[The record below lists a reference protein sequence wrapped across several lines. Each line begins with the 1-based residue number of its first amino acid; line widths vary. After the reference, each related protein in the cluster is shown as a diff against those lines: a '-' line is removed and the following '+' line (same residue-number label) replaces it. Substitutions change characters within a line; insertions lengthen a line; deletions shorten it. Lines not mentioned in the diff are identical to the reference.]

1 MNNISR
7 PLEGLIVLEF
17 SQFLSGPYAGLRLS
31 DLGARVIKIERPEV
45 GDLCRTLYISDTDL
59 EGDSTLFHAINRNK
73 ESFSANLKDTNDLE
87 LVKKLIAKADIIT
100 QNFRP
105 GVIEKIGL
113 DYESVKKINPKIV
126 YGSISGYGSEGPW
139 KDLPGQDLLAQSRT
153 GLVWLNGNGG
163 EAPTPMGL
171 AVADMLAGHSLVE
184 GILAGVIKRFRTNE
198 GSHIETS
205 LVEALLDFQFEVL
218 TTYFNDGNRKPVRSK
233 YNNAHAYL
241 SAPYGIYKTRDG
253 YVAIAMTPLPRLGEL
268 LDLEFLKNLHDQ
280 KTWFTNRDEIKKKI
294 GDWVIE
300 RSTQA
305 ILDILEPADIW
316 CAEVLD
322 WEKMLKHEGFQ
333 ILDMTQRI
341 KSLDGLD
348 IKTLRCPI
356 RVDGEIYKS
365 ELAAPKV
372 GQDNEKIIKEM
383 QLK

>member
-1 MNNISR
+1 MSR
-7 PLEGLIVLEF
+7 PLEGLTVLEF

-73 ESFSANLKDTNDLE
+73 ESFSANLKDPKDLE

-105 GVIEKIGL
+105 GVIERIGL
-113 DYESVKKINPKIV
+113 DYESVKKINPQIV
-126 YGSISGYGSEGPW
+126 YGSISGYGSDGPW

-198 GSHIETS
+198 GCHIETS

-241 SAPYGIYKTRDG
+241 SAPYGIYKTKDG
-253 YVAIAMTPLPRLGEL
+253 YVAIAMTPLPKLGEL
-268 LDLEFLKNLHDQ
+268 LNLEFLKNLHDQ
-280 KTWFTNRDEIKKKI
+280 KLWFTQRDEIKKKI
-294 GDWVIE
+294 GDWVVNQSTIE
-300 RSTQA
+300 
-305 ILDILEPADIW
+305 ILKILEPADIW

-322 WEKMLKHEGFQ
+322 WENMLNHEGFKK
-333 ILDMTQRI
+333 LDMTQRI

-356 RVDGEIYKS
+356 RVDGEIFKS
-365 ELAAPKV
+365 DLAAPKV

-383 QLK
+383 DL

>member
-1 MNNISR
+1 MSR
-7 PLEGLIVLEF
+7 PLEGLTVLEF

>member
-1 MNNISR
+1 MSR
-7 PLEGLIVLEF
+7 PLEGLTVLEF

-113 DYESVKKINPKIV
+113 DYESVKKINPQIV

-218 TTYFNDGNRKPVRSK
+218 TTYFNDGHRKPVRSK

-268 LDLEFLKNLHDQ
+268 LDLEFLKSLHDQ

-322 WEKMLKHEGFQ
+322 WEKMLKHKGFQ

>member
-1 MNNISR
+1 MSR
-7 PLEGLIVLEF
+7 PLEGLTVLEF

-73 ESFSANLKDTNDLE
+73 ESFSANLKDPKDLE
-87 LVKKLIAKADIIT
+87 LVKKLIEKADIIT

-126 YGSISGYGSEGPW
+126 YGSISGYGSDGPW

-184 GILAGVIKRFRTNE
+184 GILAGVIKRFRTNI
-198 GSHIETS
+198 GCHIETS

-241 SAPYGIYKTRDG
+241 SAPYGIYKTKDS
-253 YVAIAMTPLPRLGEL
+253 YIAIAMTPLPKLGEL
-268 LDLEFLKNLHDQ
+268 LDIEFLKSLHDQ
-280 KTWFTNRDEIKKKI
+280 KIWFTERDTIKKQI
-294 GDWVIE
+294 GDWVVNQ
-300 RSTQA
+300 STQE
-305 ILDILEPADIW
+305 ILNILEPADIW

-322 WEKMLKHEGFQ
+322 WENMLKHEGFK

-356 RVDGEIYKS
+356 RVDGEIFKS
-365 ELAAPKV
+365 DLAAPKV

-383 QLK
+383 EL

>member
-1 MNNISR
+1 MSR

-113 DYESVKKINPKIV
+113 DYESVKKINPQIV

>member
-1 MNNISR
+1 MSR
-7 PLEGLIVLEF
+7 PLEGLTVLEF

-73 ESFSANLKDTNDLE
+73 ESFSANLKDPKDLE

-113 DYESVKKINPKIV
+113 DYESVKKINPQIV
-126 YGSISGYGSEGPW
+126 YGSISGYGSNGPW

-184 GILAGVIKRFRTNE
+184 GILAGVIKRLRTNE
-198 GSHIETS
+198 GCHIETS

-241 SAPYGIYKTRDG
+241 SAPYGIYKTKDS
-253 YVAIAMTPLPRLGEL
+253 YVAIAMTPLPKLGEL
-268 LDLEFLKNLHDQ
+268 LDLDFLKNLHDQ
-280 KTWFTNRDEIKKKI
+280 KIWFTERDEIKKKI
-294 GDWVIE
+294 GDWIVNQ
-300 RSTQA
+300 STQE
-305 ILDILEPADIW
+305 ILNILEPADIW

-322 WEKMLKHEGFQ
+322 WENMLKHEGFK

-356 RVDGEIYKS
+356 RVDGEIFKS
-365 ELAAPKV
+365 DLAAPKV

-383 QLK
+383 EL

>member
-1 MNNISR
+1 MSR

-73 ESFSANLKDTNDLE
+73 ESFSANLKDSKDIE

-105 GVIEKIGL
+105 GVIKKIGL
-113 DYESVKKINPKIV
+113 DYENVKKINPQIV

-198 GSHIETS
+198 GCHIETS

-253 YVAIAMTPLPRLGEL
+253 FIAIAMTPLPRLGEL
-268 LDLEFLKNLHDQ
+268 LDLEFLKSLHDQ
-280 KTWFTNRDEIKKKI
+280 KTWFTDRDEIKKKI
-294 GDWVIE
+294 GDWANN
-300 RSTQA
+300 RSTQD

-341 KSLDGLD
+341 KSLDGLN

-365 ELAAPKV
+365 DLAAPKV

-383 QLK
+383 ELK

>member
-1 MNNISR
+1 MSR
-7 PLEGLIVLEF
+7 PLEGLTVLEF

-268 LDLEFLKNLHDQ
+268 LDLEFLKSLHDQ

-300 RSTQA
+300 RSTQD

>member
-1 MNNISR
+1 MSR
-7 PLEGLIVLEF
+7 PLEGLTVLEF

-73 ESFSANLKDTNDLE
+73 ESFSANLKDTSDLE

-113 DYESVKKINPKIV
+113 DYESVKKINPQIV

-268 LDLEFLKNLHDQ
+268 LELEFLKSLHDQ
-280 KTWFTNRDEIKKKI
+280 KTWFTDRDEIKKKI
-294 GDWVIE
+294 GDWIIE
-300 RSTQA
+300 RSTQD

-383 QLK
+383 ELK

>member
-1 MNNISR
+1 MSR
-7 PLEGLIVLEF
+7 PLEGLTVLEF

-113 DYESVKKINPKIV
+113 DYESVKKINPQIV

-241 SAPYGIYKTRDG
+241 SAPYGIYKTKDG

>member
-1 MNNISR
+1 MSR
-7 PLEGLIVLEF
+7 PLEGLTVLEF

-73 ESFSANLKDTNDLE
+73 ESFSANLKDPKDLE

-113 DYESVKKINPKIV
+113 DYESVKKINPQIV
-126 YGSISGYGSEGPW
+126 YGSISGYGSDGPW

-198 GSHIETS
+198 GCHIETS

-241 SAPYGIYKTRDG
+241 SAPYGIYKTKDG
-253 YVAIAMTPLPRLGEL
+253 YVAIAMTPLPKLGDL

-280 KTWFTNRDEIKKKI
+280 KIWFTERDEIKKKI
-294 GDWVIE
+294 GDWVVNQ
-300 RSTQA
+300 STQE
-305 ILDILEPADIW
+305 ILNILEPADIW

-322 WEKMLKHEGFQ
+322 WEHMLKHEGFK

-356 RVDGEIYKS
+356 RVDGEIFKS
-365 ELAAPKV
+365 DLAAPKV

-383 QLK
+383 EL